1 MGDSFNLE
9 AVLKILRKNTFMIVT
24 LTLLTGFLTAVVTIF
39 LLTPKYEAE
48 TQILVSQPEIT
59 GTMNNQDIE
68 TSLQLIMTYRDIILS
83 PIILEEVINNLELN
97 IPIRDLSEQITVS
110 NEVESQVISVTVTD
124 DSIGDAI
131 VIADEIAG
139 VFQEQV
145 IEIMDVDNVSVL
157 APANLEADTSPVAP
171 DSFINITLGLVVG
184 LMAGVTLAFGRAFF
198 DKSVRNE
205 EDVSKHLSIP
215 VIGSIDKIEN

>member
-39 LLTPKYEAE
+39 LLIPKYEAE
-48 TQILVSQPEIT
+48 TQILVSQPENT

-83 PIILEEVINNLELN
+83 PIILEEVINNLDLN
-97 IPIRDLSEQITVS
+97 MSIRDLSEQITVS
-110 NEVESQVISVTVTD
+110 NQDQSQVITVTVTED
-124 DSIGDAI
+124 GIGEAI
-131 VIADEIAG
+131 DIADEIAD

-157 APANLEADTSPVAP
+157 APADLEADTSPVSP
-171 DSFINITLGLVVG
+171 DTFMNIALGFVVG
-184 LMAGVTLAFGRAFF
+184 FMAGVTLAFGRAFF

>member
-48 TQILVSQPEIT
+48 TQILVSQPENT
-59 GTMNNQDIE
+59 GTMNNPDIE

-83 PIILEEVINNLELN
+83 PIILEEVINNLDLN
-97 IPIRDLSEQITVS
+97 MPIRNLSEQITVS
-110 NEVESQVISVTVTD
+110 NESKSQVIIVRVTD

-131 VIADEIAG
+131 VIADEVAG
-139 VFQEQV
+139 AFQEQV
-145 IEIMDVDNVSVL
+145 TEVMYVDNVSVL
-157 APANLEADTSPVAP
+157 APASIEADTSPVAP
-171 DSFINITLGLVVG
+171 DSFINITLGPVLG
-184 LMAGVTLAFGRAFF
+184 LMA
-198 DKSVRNE
+198 
-205 EDVSKHLSIP
+205 
-215 VIGSIDKIEN
+215 